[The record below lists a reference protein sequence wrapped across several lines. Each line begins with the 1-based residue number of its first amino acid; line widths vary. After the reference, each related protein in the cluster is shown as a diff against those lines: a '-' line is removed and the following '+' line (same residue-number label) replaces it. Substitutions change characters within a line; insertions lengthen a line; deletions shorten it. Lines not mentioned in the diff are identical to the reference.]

1 MTDEPTDII
10 ETLESIRQEKY
21 PQVPPNLVKEI
32 IEAEYETLE
41 NRDQSLNR
49 VSNLIESYLE
59 GDEG

>member
-10 ETLESIRQEKY
+10 ETLESIRQEEY

>member
-10 ETLESIRQEKY
+10 ETLETIRQEEY

>member
-10 ETLESIRQEKY
+10 ETLESIRQEEY

-59 GDEG
+59 GGEG

>member
-10 ETLESIRQEKY
+10 ETLESIRQEEY
-21 PQVPPNLVKEI
+21 PQVPPNLIKEI

-49 VSNLIESYLE
+49 VSNLVETYLD

>member
-10 ETLESIRQEKY
+10 ETLETIRQEEY

-41 NRDQSLNR
+41 NREQSLNR